1 MRRAASWLAV
11 AFIFTVPW
19 EAAIHVGALGRV
31 SRAAGLAA
39 AGVWALSILA
49 RGRSRPPNA
58 LVKAYFLFLIWNG
71 LTLFWTIDTD
81 ATLTGFLTYLQI
93 FGMILVVVDLFESER
108 QIEIGLQAFVLG
120 AYVSCVSILVNWRT
134 APPTEFP
141 EHQRIK
147 ALGFEVDGIAL
158 IVALAIPAAWCLA
171 TGPAAAR
178 RSRTASAVNLAY
190 VPVAFSAL
198 ALTGTRGAAV
208 ASVPSVVFILWTLRN
223 TRSNVRIVAL
233 TMVAVAVASIAL
245 FVPREPVQRIA
256 GSVSDITGEDTLSGR
271 TDIWQEGITTFI
283 HDPVAGVGLDAHR
296 AAVSAGKEAH
306 NTALSIL
313 VETGLVG
320 FVLVVALVAIVVANV
335 RRQPRWNMWYWSSQ
349 LAAVALGSM
358 SLSLEDSKSVWILI
372 TLAVAS
378 AAATRAHTDA
388 ADARPTEPQQNASVP
403 AYSYGFAAWNTQPA
417 QDRP

>member
-1 MRRAASWLAV
+1 MRRAAYWLAV

-19 EAAIHVGALGRV
+19 EAAIHVGALGRL

-39 AGVWALSILA
+39 AGVWTLSVLA
-49 RGRSRPPNA
+49 RGRGRPPNP
-58 LVKAYFLFLIWNG
+58 LIKAYFLFLIWNG
-71 LTLFWTIDTD
+71 LTLFWTIDTG
-81 ATLTGFLTYLQI
+81 ATVKGFLTYLQI
-93 FGMILVVVDLFESER
+93 FGMILVVMDLFESER
-108 QIEIGLQAFVLG
+108 RIEIGLQAFVLG
-120 AYVSCVSILVNWRT
+120 AYVSGVSILVNWRT
-134 APPTEFP
+134 APPTRFP
-141 EHQRIK
+141 EHQRIE

-158 IVALAIPAAWCLA
+158 IVALAIPAAWYLA

-178 RSRTASAVNLAY
+178 QSRTASAVNLAY
-190 VPVAFSAL
+190 VPLAFSAL

-208 ASVPSVVFILWTLRN
+208 ASVPTVVFILWTLWN

-271 TDIWQEGITTFI
+271 TDIWQESITTFV

-349 LAAVALGSM
+349 LAAVVLGSM

-388 ADARPTEPQQNASVP
+388 TDARPSEPQQGAFVP